1 LEESVRVPRVKFV
14 EDEHGGRPV
23 FEHPDQF
30 IAFVLLKEAFGTADD
45 QFANGLLHSLCTVLP
60 VDENSA
66 YDYPRAD
73 DLNRAISFI
82 CSW

>member
-1 LEESVRVPRVKFV
+1 MKFV
-14 EDEHGGRPV
+14 EDERGGRPA

-30 IAFVLLKEAFGTADD
+30 IALALLKEAFGTPCD
-45 QFANGLLHSLCTVLP
+45 QSANGLLQCFWTVLSA
-60 VDENSA
+60 DENSA